1 MESIKEKILAEYQ
14 KGNVVVSNFEGLQ
27 IAELKEIIKQPV
39 DGLLYDINRN
49 ESVILTFIED
59 PKWVNDYASTQ
70 IIRELKTQLEEMKSK
85 YEKCINTISKFDAG
99 IIGMYDL

>member
-1 MESIKEKILAEYQ
+1 MESIKEKILTEYK
-14 KGNVVVSNFEGLQ
+14 KGNIVVSSFDGLH
-27 IAELKEIIKQPV
+27 ISELKEIIKQPV

-49 ESVILTFIED
+49 ESVILTFIDD

-70 IIRELKTQLEEMKSK
+70 ILRELKKQLENMTLK
-85 YEKCINTISKFDAG
+85 YEKCINTIRKFDAG